1 MYHCFSIH
9 SKNFNE
15 GNHLRKYTLLLIAAI
30 LSLMLI
36 NCGEQKTT
44 RNESKVK
51 IIFWHSFV
59 SSTIPALNELIEKF
73 EKQYPSIKIEAQY
86 IPSGDALIQKLI
98 TSIRSKTA
106 PDISWLHS
114 DFLEDLVE
122 AEAIYKMEHFI
133 NGSNGLAKEEIDDI
147 YPALLQFSSWRGTLY
162 SLPMEATNL
171 ALIYNKEMFRKAGLD
186 PEKPPSTW
194 EKLYEYSKRLTFD
207 KDKDGKDDQTGMFI
221 PIYPAAGP
229 LGSWMV
235 WQWEPFLWQAGGD
248 IINEEQTKVLYDGEG
263 GIKALELWQK
273 IYRDLKLRSFTSDF
287 DVAFASNRLAMSM
300 DGPWN
305 LPRYK
310 DLLKN
315 LDWAFAPLP
324 TGPVKQATVVG
335 GEYLAIF
342 KQSKHPDEAWQ
353 FLKWIIQPE
362 IQAFWAM
369 KSGYLPI
376 RHAVL
381 KVPEFQKYL
390 VDNPNFKVF
399 VEQMEVGQAQRPID
413 YGGLEITRHIAQAI
427 ENATIGNQD
436 VREALR
442 EAAEKSNRLLN
453 SVNKK

>member
-1 MYHCFSIH
+1 MPEGECL
-9 SKNFNE
+9 KN
-15 GNHLRKYTLLLIAAI
+15 KKILLIVLI
-30 LSLMLI
+30 IISLGFG
-36 NCGEQKTT
+36 CGERNNKTADA
-44 RNESKVK
+44 K
-51 IIFWHSFV
+51 IKLVFWHSFV
-59 SSTIPALNELIEKF
+59 ASTIPALNELIDKF
-73 EKQYPSIKIEAQY
+73 ETEHPNIQIEAQY

-98 TSIRSKTA
+98 TAIRSKTA

-122 AEAIYKMEHFI
+122 ADAIYKMEDFI
-133 NGSNGLAKEEIDDI
+133 NGSNGLAEGEIEDI
-147 YPALLQFSSWRGTLY
+147 YPALIQFSSWRGTLY

-186 PEKPPSTW
+186 PEQPPKTW
-194 EKLYEYSKRLTFD
+194 DELHEFSKKLTFD
-207 KDKDGKDDQTGMFI
+207 KDKNGKDDQTGMFI

-263 GIKALELWQK
+263 GVKALELWQK
-273 IYRDLKLRSFTSDF
+273 IYRDLRLRTFTSDF
-287 DVAFASNRLAMSM
+287 DVAFASKRLAMSM

-342 KQSKHPDEAWQ
+342 KQSKHPDVAWQ
-353 FLKWIIQPE
+353 FLKWIIEPE

-369 KSGYLPI
+369 RSGYLPI

-390 VDNPNFKVF
+390 EDNPNFKVF

-413 YGGLEITRHIAQAI
+413 YGGLEITRHMAQAI

-436 VREALR
+436 VRKALK
-442 EAAEKSNRLLN
+442 EAAENSNRLLN
-453 SVNKK
+453 SVKKK

>member
-1 MYHCFSIH
+1 L
-9 SKNFNE
+9 KN
-15 GNHLRKYTLLLIAAI
+15 KKILLIVLI
-30 LSLMLI
+30 IISLGFG
-36 NCGEQKTT
+36 CGERNNKTADA
-44 RNESKVK
+44 K
-51 IIFWHSFV
+51 IKLVFWHSFV
-59 SSTIPALNELIEKF
+59 ASTIPALNELIDKF
-73 EKQYPSIKIEAQY
+73 ETEHPNIQIEAQY

-98 TSIRSKTA
+98 TAIRSKTA

-122 AEAIYKMEHFI
+122 ADAIYKMEDFI
-133 NGSNGLAKEEIDDI
+133 NGSNGLAEGEIEDI
-147 YPALLQFSSWRGTLY
+147 YPALIQFSSWRGTLY

-186 PEKPPSTW
+186 PEQPPKTW
-194 EKLYEYSKRLTFD
+194 DELHEFSKKLTFD
-207 KDKDGKDDQTGMFI
+207 KDKNGKDDQTGMFI
-221 PIYPAAGP
+221 PIYPDRGP

-263 GIKALELWQK
+263 GVKALELWQK
-273 IYRDLKLRSFTSDF
+273 IYRDLRLRTFTSDF
-287 DVAFASNRLAMSM
+287 DVAFASKRLAMSM

-342 KQSKHPDEAWQ
+342 KQSKHPDVAWQ
-353 FLKWIIQPE
+353 FLKWIIEPE

-369 KSGYLPI
+369 RSGYLPI

-390 VDNPNFKVF
+390 EDNPNFKVF

-413 YGGLEITRHIAQAI
+413 YGGLEITRHMAQAI

-436 VREALR
+436 VRKALK
-442 EAAEKSNRLLN
+442 EAAENSNRLLN
-453 SVNKK
+453 SVKKK

>member
-1 MYHCFSIH
+1 M
-9 SKNFNE
+9 KN
-15 GNHLRKYTLLLIAAI
+15 KKILLIVLI
-30 LSLMLI
+30 IISLGFG
-36 NCGEQKTT
+36 CGERNNKTADA
-44 RNESKVK
+44 K
-51 IIFWHSFV
+51 IKLVFWHSFV
-59 SSTIPALNELIEKF
+59 ASTIPALNELIDKF
-73 EKQYPSIKIEAQY
+73 ETEHPNIQIEAQY

-98 TSIRSKTA
+98 TAIRSKTA

-122 AEAIYKMEHFI
+122 ADAIYKMEDFI
-133 NGSNGLAKEEIDDI
+133 NGSNGLAEGEIEDI
-147 YPALLQFSSWRGTLY
+147 YPALIQFSSWRGTLY

-186 PEKPPSTW
+186 PEQPPKTW
-194 EKLYEYSKRLTFD
+194 DELHEFSKKLTFD
-207 KDKDGKDDQTGMFI
+207 KDKNGKDDQTGMFI

-263 GIKALELWQK
+263 GVKALELWQK
-273 IYRDLKLRSFTSDF
+273 IYRDLRLRTFTSDF
-287 DVAFASNRLAMSM
+287 DVAFASKRLAMSM

-342 KQSKHPDEAWQ
+342 KQSKHPDVAWQ
-353 FLKWIIQPE
+353 FLKWIIEPE

-369 KSGYLPI
+369 RSGYLPI

-390 VDNPNFKVF
+390 EDNPNFKVF

-413 YGGLEITRHIAQAI
+413 YGGLEITRHMAQAI

-436 VREALR
+436 VRKALK
-442 EAAEKSNRLLN
+442 EAAENSNRLLN
-453 SVNKK
+453 SVKKK

>member
-1 MYHCFSIH
+1 M
-9 SKNFNE
+9 KN
-15 GNHLRKYTLLLIAAI
+15 KKILLIVLI
-30 LSLMLI
+30 IISLGFG
-36 NCGEQKTT
+36 CGERNNKTADA
-44 RNESKVK
+44 K
-51 IIFWHSFV
+51 IKLVFWHSFV
-59 SSTIPALNELIEKF
+59 ASTIPALNELIDKF
-73 EKQYPSIKIEAQY
+73 ETEHPNIQIEAQY

-98 TSIRSKTA
+98 TAIRSKTA

-122 AEAIYKMEHFI
+122 ADAIYKMEDFI
-133 NGSNGLAKEEIDDI
+133 NGSNGLAEGEIEDI
-147 YPALLQFSSWRGTLY
+147 YPALIQFSSWRGTLY

-186 PEKPPSTW
+186 PEQPPKTW
-194 EKLYEYSKRLTFD
+194 DELHEFSKKLTFD
-207 KDKDGKDDQTGMFI
+207 KDKNGKDDQTGMFI

-263 GIKALELWQK
+263 GVKALELWQK
-273 IYRDLKLRSFTSDF
+273 IYRDLRLRTFTSDF
-287 DVAFASNRLAMSM
+287 DVAFASKRLAMSM

-353 FLKWIIQPE
+353 FLKWIIEPE

-369 KSGYLPI
+369 RSGYLPI

-390 VDNPNFKVF
+390 EDNPNFKVF

-413 YGGLEITRHIAQAI
+413 YGGLEITRHMAQAI

-436 VREALR
+436 VRKALK
-442 EAAEKSNRLLN
+442 EAAENSNRLLN
-453 SVNKK
+453 SVKKK

>member
-1 MYHCFSIH
+1 L
-9 SKNFNE
+9 KN
-15 GNHLRKYTLLLIAAI
+15 KKILLIVLI
-30 LSLMLI
+30 IISLGFG
-36 NCGEQKTT
+36 CGERNNKTADA
-44 RNESKVK
+44 K
-51 IIFWHSFV
+51 IKLVFWHSFV
-59 SSTIPALNELIEKF
+59 ASTIPALNELIDKF
-73 EKQYPSIKIEAQY
+73 ETEHPNIQIEAQY

-98 TSIRSKTA
+98 TAIRSKTA

-122 AEAIYKMEHFI
+122 ADAIYKMEDFI
-133 NGSNGLAKEEIDDI
+133 NGSNGLAEGEIEDI
-147 YPALLQFSSWRGTLY
+147 YPALIQFSSWRGTLY

-186 PEKPPSTW
+186 PEQPPKTW
-194 EKLYEYSKRLTFD
+194 DELHEFSKKLTFD
-207 KDKDGKDDQTGMFI
+207 KDKNGKDDQTGMFI

-263 GIKALELWQK
+263 GVKALELWQK
-273 IYRDLKLRSFTSDF
+273 IYRDLRLRTFTSDF
-287 DVAFASNRLAMSM
+287 DVAFASKRLAMSM

-342 KQSKHPDEAWQ
+342 KQSKHPDVAWQ
-353 FLKWIIQPE
+353 FLKWIIEPE

-369 KSGYLPI
+369 RSGYLPI

-390 VDNPNFKVF
+390 EDNPNFKVF

-413 YGGLEITRHIAQAI
+413 YGGLEITRHMAQAI

-436 VREALR
+436 VRKAL
-442 EAAEKSNRLLN
+442 K
-453 SVNKK
+453 

>member
-1 MYHCFSIH
+1 L
-9 SKNFNE
+9 KN
-15 GNHLRKYTLLLIAAI
+15 KKILLIVLI
-30 LSLMLI
+30 IISLGFG
-36 NCGEQKTT
+36 CGERNNKTADA
-44 RNESKVK
+44 K
-51 IIFWHSFV
+51 IKLVFWHSFV
-59 SSTIPALNELIEKF
+59 ASTIPALNELIDKF
-73 EKQYPSIKIEAQY
+73 ETEHPNIQIEAQY

-98 TSIRSKTA
+98 TAIRSKTA

-122 AEAIYKMEHFI
+122 ADAIYKMEDFI
-133 NGSNGLAKEEIDDI
+133 NGSNGLAEGEIEDI
-147 YPALLQFSSWRGTLY
+147 YPALIQFSSWRGTLY

-186 PEKPPSTW
+186 PEQPPKTW
-194 EKLYEYSKRLTFD
+194 DELHEFSKKLTFD
-207 KDKDGKDDQTGMFI
+207 KDKNGKDDQTGMFI

-263 GIKALELWQK
+263 GVKALELWQK
-273 IYRDLKLRSFTSDF
+273 IYRDLRLRTFTSDF
-287 DVAFASNRLAMSM
+287 DVAFASKRLAMSM

-353 FLKWIIQPE
+353 FLKWIIEPE

-369 KSGYLPI
+369 RSGYLPI

-390 VDNPNFKVF
+390 EDNPNFKVF

-413 YGGLEITRHIAQAI
+413 YGGLEITRHMAQAI

-436 VREALR
+436 VRKALK
-442 EAAEKSNRLLN
+442 EAAENSNRLLN
-453 SVNKK
+453 

>member
-1 MYHCFSIH
+1 M
-9 SKNFNE
+9 KN
-15 GNHLRKYTLLLIAAI
+15 KKILLIVLI
-30 LSLMLI
+30 IISLGFG
-36 NCGEQKTT
+36 CGERNNKTADA
-44 RNESKVK
+44 K
-51 IIFWHSFV
+51 IKLVFWHSFV
-59 SSTIPALNELIEKF
+59 ASTIPALNELIDKF
-73 EKQYPSIKIEAQY
+73 ETEHPNIQIEAQY

-98 TSIRSKTA
+98 TAIRSKTA

-122 AEAIYKMEHFI
+122 ADAIYKMEDFI
-133 NGSNGLAKEEIDDI
+133 NGSNGLAEGEIEDI
-147 YPALLQFSSWRGTLY
+147 YPALIQFSSWRGTLY

-186 PEKPPSTW
+186 PEQPPKTW
-194 EKLYEYSKRLTFD
+194 DELHEFSKKLTFD

-263 GIKALELWQK
+263 GVKALELWQK
-273 IYRDLKLRSFTSDF
+273 IYRDLRLRTFTSDF
-287 DVAFASNRLAMSM
+287 DVAFASKRLAMSM

-315 LDWAFAPLP
+315 IDWAFAPLP

-342 KQSKHPDEAWQ
+342 KQSKHPDVAWQ
-353 FLKWIIQPE
+353 FLKWIIEPE

-369 KSGYLPI
+369 RSGYLPI

-390 VDNPNFKVF
+390 EDNPNFKVF

-413 YGGLEITRHIAQAI
+413 YGGLEITRHMAQAI

-436 VREALR
+436 VRKALK
-442 EAAEKSNRLLN
+442 EAAENSNRLLN
-453 SVNKK
+453 SVKKK

>member
-1 MYHCFSIH
+1 M
-9 SKNFNE
+9 KN
-15 GNHLRKYTLLLIAAI
+15 KKILLIVLI
-30 LSLMLI
+30 IISLGFG
-36 NCGEQKTT
+36 CGERNNKTADA
-44 RNESKVK
+44 K
-51 IIFWHSFV
+51 IKLVFWHSFV
-59 SSTIPALNELIEKF
+59 ASTIPALNELIDKF
-73 EKQYPSIKIEAQY
+73 ETEHPNIQIEAQY

-98 TSIRSKTA
+98 TAIRSKTA

-122 AEAIYKMEHFI
+122 ADAIYKMEDFI
-133 NGSNGLAKEEIDDI
+133 NGSNGLAEGEIEDI
-147 YPALLQFSSWRGTLY
+147 YPALIQFSSWRGTLY

-186 PEKPPSTW
+186 PEQPPKTW
-194 EKLYEYSKRLTFD
+194 DELHEFSKKLTFD
-207 KDKDGKDDQTGMFI
+207 KDKNGKDDQTGMFI

-235 WQWEPFLWQAGGD
+235 WQWEPFLWQAGVD

-263 GIKALELWQK
+263 GVKALELWQK
-273 IYRDLKLRSFTSDF
+273 IYRDLRLRTFTSDF
-287 DVAFASNRLAMSM
+287 DVAFASKRLAMSM

-342 KQSKHPDEAWQ
+342 KQSKHPDVAWQ
-353 FLKWIIQPE
+353 FLKWIIEPE

-369 KSGYLPI
+369 RSGYLPI

-390 VDNPNFKVF
+390 EDNPNFKVF

-413 YGGLEITRHIAQAI
+413 YGGLEITRHMAQAI

-436 VREALR
+436 VRKALK
-442 EAAEKSNRLLN
+442 EAAENSNRLLN
-453 SVNKK
+453 SVKKK

>member
-1 MYHCFSIH
+1 M
-9 SKNFNE
+9 KN
-15 GNHLRKYTLLLIAAI
+15 KKILLIVLI
-30 LSLMLI
+30 IISLGFG
-36 NCGEQKTT
+36 CGERNNKTADA
-44 RNESKVK
+44 K
-51 IIFWHSFV
+51 IKLVFWHSFV
-59 SSTIPALNELIEKF
+59 ASTIPALNELIDKF
-73 EKQYPSIKIEAQY
+73 ETEHPNIQIEAQY

-98 TSIRSKTA
+98 TAIRSKTA

-122 AEAIYKMEHFI
+122 ADAIYKMEDFI
-133 NGSNGLAKEEIDDI
+133 NGSNGLAEGEIEDI
-147 YPALLQFSSWRGTLY
+147 YPALIQFSSWRGTLY

-186 PEKPPSTW
+186 PEQPPKTW
-194 EKLYEYSKRLTFD
+194 DELHEFSKKLTFD

-263 GIKALELWQK
+263 GVKALELWQK
-273 IYRDLKLRSFTSDF
+273 IYRDLRLRTFTSDF
-287 DVAFASNRLAMSM
+287 DVAFASKRLAMSM

-342 KQSKHPDEAWQ
+342 KQSKHPDVAWQ
-353 FLKWIIQPE
+353 FLKWIIE
-362 IQAFWAM
+362 
-369 KSGYLPI
+369 
-376 RHAVL
+376 RL
-381 KVPEFQKYL
+381 KFPKFL
-390 VDNPNFKVF
+390 VV
-399 VEQMEVGQAQRPID
+399 
-413 YGGLEITRHIAQAI
+413 
-427 ENATIGNQD
+427 
-436 VREALR
+436 
-442 EAAEKSNRLLN
+442 
-453 SVNKK
+453 